1 MATDYDDQNMYSD
14 ASLVIVKL
22 EDVEDNFE
30 NTADDHENKE
40 VEEGCDVD
48 SFDILKQEGQQLH
61 TNL

>member
-48 SFDILKQEGQQLH
+48 SFDILKQEG
-61 TNL
+61 